1 MRNARRQFPFFSPP
15 LVLLPSPPPVLRGR
29 VRVGV
34 FAIAM
39 ALLAACTVHP
49 QGEKQER
56 QSAID
61 VGKSFTTTQP
71 SPLPDNPTRDDLVHY
86 AMLNNA
92 DLQQQYWQWRSA
104 IEQIPI
110 DGTQPTSLAISLGTT
125 LNNGSLALDRT
136 VITAA
141 NDPMTDIAFPG
152 KLSTA
157 ARRSLENARAAGVR
171 FRKTQFELRRKV
183 LSAYDDYALNAE
195 LIRLGEENI
204 QLLQTTATI
213 TEARSRS
220 GMAGQQDVLK
230 AHNEVDMAKNDVENM
245 RSQLPI
251 QQGALN
257 ALLNRSPTAAIP
269 VPDSLPPQRLM
280 TGSDQHLFDRAAKM
294 NPELIALVDEI
305 RAKQED
311 IHLAKLQYYPDFD
324 VAASTDLKGIAQSVL
339 GEFTVPIL
347 RYEALHAAVVQAEA
361 NFPRHR
367 SPAAARRA
375 ATSPLSSWMTSPR
388 CTTPIVSSICSTRRF
403 SPAPA
408 SRSRWHDP
416 PTKPRAAL
424 LDLLDTELLAH
435 RPPAFRRQP
444 HHYPRQAAWPRSS
457 RSKPPILAVV

>member
-1 MRNARRQFPFFSPP
+1 MRKAMFQF
-15 LVLLPSPPPVLRGR
+15 LL
-29 VRVGV
+29 
-34 FAIAM
+34 FA
-39 ALLAACTVHP
+39 ALSACTVHP
-49 QGEKQER
+49 QGEREER
-56 QSAID
+56 QAALEA
-61 VGKSFTTTQP
+61 GKSFPTTKP
-71 SPLPDNPTRDDLVHY
+71 SPLADSPTRDDLVHY

-257 ALLNRSPTAAIP
+257 ALLNRSPTGAIP
-269 VPDSLPPQRLM
+269 VPGSLPPQHPM
-280 TGSDQHLFDRAAKM
+280 TGSDEHLFDRAAKM
-294 NPELIALVDEI
+294 NPELIALADEI

-347 RYEALHAAVVQAEA
+347 RYEALHAAVIQAEA
-361 NFPRHR
+361 NFR
-367 SPAAARRA
+367 ATEAQRRQTSSDLSA
-375 ATSPLSSWMTSPR
+375 KLMDDIATLHDADRQLDVLNQTILP
-388 CTTPIVSSICSTRRF
+388 
-403 SPAPA
+403 
-408 SRSRWHDP
+408 RSRQSIALGRSAYE
-416 PTKPRAAL
+416 TGSASL
-424 LDLLDTELLAH
+424 LDLLDTERSLIDLERFAANLTITRDKRLAEIESIE
-435 RPPAFRRQP
+435 A
-444 HHYPRQAAWPRSS
+444 SDLS
-457 RSKPPILAVV
+457 R